1 MNDYP
6 SPASVSPIN
15 WSKKMSEWL
24 VFVLIVAGWIA
35 LQAWI
40 LPRFGVST

>member
-1 MNDYP
+1 LFSDP
-6 SPASVSPIN
+6 SEDRDVRDLLLP
-15 WSKKMSEWL
+15 
-24 VFVLIVAGWIA
+24 LIIIAAWIV